1 MDAKF
6 FDSLFEGDSA
16 NGVKLCLGLTGGDFW
31 ARLAGCQNLYR
42 GPNAERIDFDTI
54 LATREAVKDF
64 ITVPAFAVHQSL
76 SSYVYVLRR
85 ANICGHEERTFR
97 AAVKVSF
104 DEQGNLIEPGCNN
117 VFTLTARQVAGLRV
131 RLLWYYCPMGQ
142 GAEPVSFNIYWDG
155 GTGEVDYE
163 TALGC
168 LDYTGPRYY
177 SFETDVLTSD
187 SYEFCVR
194 AVSKDGRESNDLG
207 SVGIQIRD
215 SVPENI
221 GLLNANV
228 V

>member
-1 MDAKF
+1 MDTKF

-31 ARLAGCQNLYR
+31 TRISGCQNLYR
-42 GPNAERIDFDTI
+42 GPNSETIDFDTI
-54 LATREAVKDF
+54 LATRQVVKDS
-64 ITVPAFAVHQSL
+64 ITVPAFAAHQSL

-85 ANICGHEERTFR
+85 ANICGQEELTFR
-97 AAVKVSF
+97 AVVKVSF
-104 DEQGNLIEPGCNN
+104 DEQGNLIEPGCNE
-117 VFTLTARQVAGLRV
+117 VFALTARQVAGPRV
-131 RLLWYYCPMGQ
+131 RLLWYYCSMGQ
-142 GAEPVSFNIYWDG
+142 GAEPVSFNVYWDG

-163 TALGC
+163 VASGR

-207 SVGIQIRD
+207 SVRIQIRY
-215 SVPENI
+215 SVPESV
-221 GLLNANV
+221 GLLHANV